1 MDYSVGFVV
10 NPESRGGETGRTWEK
25 RLKVIERELKH
36 PFEYRIAEGIGTGV
50 ATTKDLIS
58 DGHNMIVSVG
68 GEGTTNEVV
77 NGIMES
83 GVDVVLGFIRSGTV
97 NDYLKVIGWP
107 QSLEEQIGLL
117 NRGVIRKT
125 PVTRSEA
132 VGEAT
137 RYGLNVADIGIGTSI
152 SYDASVRRSIT
163 WIKSGL
169 RYTLLALKAILKWKN
184 LPVVIRTD
192 DGTIEGDLTLFMA
205 GYSNESGAYKVL
217 PQADPWGTKMAYMAA
232 MGFSKL
238 AMLRLMGVLKKGEHE
253 GYPNVHLGFTQRIEL
268 ESEVPLMVE
277 VDGEVF
283 GFNTQKVIVE
293 GVPKALNVISAN
305 S

>member
-107 QSLEEQIGLL
+107 QSLVSQIEIL
-117 NRGVIRKT
+117 NR
-125 PVTRSEA
+125 
-132 VGEAT
+132 
-137 RYGLNVADIGIGTSI
+137 
-152 SYDASVRRSIT
+152 VRFVR
-163 WIKSGL
+163 L
-169 RYTLLALKAILKWKN
+169 R
-184 LPVVIRTD
+184 
-192 DGTIEGDLTLFMA
+192 
-205 GYSNESGAYKVL
+205 
-217 PQADPWGTKMAYMAA
+217 
-232 MGFSKL
+232 
-238 AMLRLMGVLKKGEHE
+238 
-253 GYPNVHLGFTQRIEL
+253 
-268 ESEVPLMVE
+268 
-277 VDGEVF
+277 
-283 GFNTQKVIVE
+283 
-293 GVPKALNVISAN
+293 
-305 S
+305 